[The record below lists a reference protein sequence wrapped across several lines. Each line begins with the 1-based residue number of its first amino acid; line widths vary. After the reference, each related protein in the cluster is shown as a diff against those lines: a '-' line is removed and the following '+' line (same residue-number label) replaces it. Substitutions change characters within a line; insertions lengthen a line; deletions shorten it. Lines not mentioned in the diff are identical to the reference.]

1 MPNPEIDNPTVVADA
16 MPGPLICALNG
27 ALLKTDLAA
36 ERTLHKVKNALDTLM
51 SSRKD
56 LQRIEL
62 ERADTTVSDFE
73 VPVNEEVLNFLSQE
87 KSKGRH
93 IVLDTTETAES
104 LSEILADKSLFDEIT
119 DLTNTTL
126 PEKFDYIGGKR
137 TSKKLWEQAT
147 DKFLVGP
154 STETPQGFSGHF
166 TSTSF
171 SFKKLIKAI
180 RAYQW
185 LKNLLVFVPVITSQQ
200 LSNPNA
206 LKSALIM
213 FCCFS
218 AVASLGYIFNDLLD
232 LQSDRAHPTKRNRP
246 FASGA
251 LSAQHG
257 MLIGGCLLLIAVV
270 GCFFLPTPAAWA
282 LAGYLALT
290 LGYSTYLKTKLMLDV
305 VCLGGLFTLRVIGGA
320 AAIQSDLSFYLLI
333 FSIFLFSSL
342 GMVKRF
348 AELHNLQIANKLSA
362 RGRGYRVEDMAPV
375 RMIGISL
382 GYMSVFI
389 MGLYINS
396 PLITEYYSNPKVIWF
411 LIPLLTYWLGRLW
424 IIANRGEVH
433 EDPLIFALKDS
444 TSLLVAAISAVI
456 LVIAN

>member
-1 MPNPEIDNPTVVADA
+1 
-16 MPGPLICALNG
+16 
-27 ALLKTDLAA
+27 
-36 ERTLHKVKNALDTLM
+36 
-51 SSRKD
+51 
-56 LQRIEL
+56 
-62 ERADTTVSDFE
+62 
-73 VPVNEEVLNFLSQE
+73 
-87 KSKGRH
+87 
-93 IVLDTTETAES
+93 
-104 LSEILADKSLFDEIT
+104 
-119 DLTNTTL
+119 
-126 PEKFDYIGGKR
+126 
-137 TSKKLWEQAT
+137 
-147 DKFLVGP
+147 
-154 STETPQGFSGHF
+154 
-166 TSTSF
+166 
-171 SFKKLIKAI
+171 
-180 RAYQW
+180 
-185 LKNLLVFVPVITSQQ
+185 
-200 LSNPNA
+200 
-206 LKSALIM
+206 
-213 FCCFS
+213 
-218 AVASLGYIFNDLLD
+218 
-232 LQSDRAHPTKRNRP
+232 
-246 FASGA
+246 
-251 LSAQHG
+251 
-257 MLIGGCLLLIAVV
+257 
-270 GCFFLPTPAAWA
+270 
-282 LAGYLALT
+282 
-290 LGYSTYLKTKLMLDV
+290 MLDV

>member
-1 MPNPEIDNPTVVADA
+1 M
-16 MPGPLICALNG
+16 
-27 ALLKTDLAA
+27 
-36 ERTLHKVKNALDTLM
+36 
-51 SSRKD
+51 
-56 LQRIEL
+56 
-62 ERADTTVSDFE
+62 
-73 VPVNEEVLNFLSQE
+73 
-87 KSKGRH
+87 
-93 IVLDTTETAES
+93 
-104 LSEILADKSLFDEIT
+104 
-119 DLTNTTL
+119 
-126 PEKFDYIGGKR
+126 
-137 TSKKLWEQAT
+137 
-147 DKFLVGP
+147 
-154 STETPQGFSGHF
+154 
-166 TSTSF
+166 
-171 SFKKLIKAI
+171 
-180 RAYQW
+180 
-185 LKNLLVFVPVITSQQ
+185 
-200 LSNPNA
+200 
-206 LKSALIM
+206 
-213 FCCFS
+213 
-218 AVASLGYIFNDLLD
+218 
-232 LQSDRAHPTKRNRP
+232 
-246 FASGA
+246 
-251 LSAQHG
+251 
-257 MLIGGCLLLIAVV
+257 IAVV